1 VGESAQVAEA
11 EKVAEVEQVLL
22 NRHKKSDAR
31 GLASDF
37 RRRQARIQML
47 K

>member
-1 VGESAQVAEA
+1 MKIFLGDSVQDAEV

-22 NRHKKSDAR
+22 KRHKKSDAG

-37 RRRQARIQML
+37 R
-47 K
+47 